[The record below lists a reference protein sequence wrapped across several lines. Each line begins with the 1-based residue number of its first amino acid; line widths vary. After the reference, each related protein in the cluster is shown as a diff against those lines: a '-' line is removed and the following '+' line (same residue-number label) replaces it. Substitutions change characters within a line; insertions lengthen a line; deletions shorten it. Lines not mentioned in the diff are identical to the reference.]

1 MKTKSKQAKLK
12 RKSEFRYHK
21 QITIKKNG
29 KITKLIHPAY
39 IIFEKGNIYIY
50 VSITHSKNVEN
61 MIVIKLRKNPNPN
74 DTQSSYYIDEIK
86 EDTKDKF
93 GSRHKNWIID
103 IEDDIEIREKIKKK
117 R

>member
-1 MKTKSKQAKLK
+1 MKQKLKKAKLK

-21 QITIKKNG
+21 EVVIKKNG
-29 KITKLIHPAY
+29 KIIKLIHPAY
-39 IIFEKGNIYIY
+39 IIFEKGNVFIY
-50 VSITHSKNVEN
+50 VSITHSNNIEN

-74 DTQSSYYIDEIK
+74 DNQPSYYIDEIK
-86 EDTKDKF
+86 EDRKDKF

-103 IEDDIEIREKIKKK
+103 IEDDIEIRERIKK

>member
-1 MKTKSKQAKLK
+1 
-12 RKSEFRYHK
+12 
-21 QITIKKNG
+21 
-29 KITKLIHPAY
+29 
-39 IIFEKGNIYIY
+39 
-50 VSITHSKNVEN
+50 

-103 IEDDIEIREKIKKK
+103 IEDDIAIRKKIKKK